1 MSLDRKF
8 FFTLLFITISAAAFG
23 QAARTP
29 FSTFGIGEPYGN
41 ALIQNHGMGGTGVSQ
56 PLYWSVNNQNP
67 ALLVFNYY
75 TVFQTG
81 ALLESRTIGN
91 DTISQKS
98 VNGNLT
104 YLVTAFPAM
113 RSKKRPHLMT
123 WSTSVGLMP
132 FTDVNY
138 KIGYQDRVIDNVS
151 GLPLDTI
158 AVLEQGSGGLSQ
170 FYWANGIRLHK
181 YISVG
186 IKATYLFGS
195 ITNDYANALLGST
208 QTLPFIV
215 GIQEQTYVKDF
226 MFTGGF
232 SFSKDSIGRKNDYR
246 ASFGIV
252 SNFLTDL
259 KATKTTLIERRFST
273 GDPLTSDTLVTT
285 GGNISIPQTLTIGAS
300 LSKGSQ
306 WSVAGEFFVQ
316 DWSKFKSISQEDE
329 SNLEK
334 SWRASL
340 GGEFTPNTNAFDNY
354 FKRIT
359 YRVGLS
365 YEKTPFIDTN
375 DKQLKDIGINFGFS
389 LPAGRSSLDWAFRM
403 GKRGDKSENVLE
415 ETYFKVY
422 FGITFNDQWFIR
434 RRFD

>member
-1 MSLDRKF
+1 
-8 FFTLLFITISAAAFG
+8 
-23 QAARTP
+23 
-29 FSTFGIGEPYGN
+29 
-41 ALIQNHGMGGTGVSQ
+41 
-56 PLYWSVNNQNP
+56 
-67 ALLVFNYY
+67 
-75 TVFQTG
+75 
-81 ALLESRTIGN
+81 
-91 DTISQKS
+91 
-98 VNGNLT
+98 
-104 YLVTAFPAM
+104 
-113 RSKKRPHLMT
+113 
-123 WSTSVGLMP
+123 
-132 FTDVNY
+132 
-138 KIGYQDRVIDNVS
+138 
-151 GLPLDTI
+151 
-158 AVLEQGSGGLSQ
+158 
-170 FYWANGIRLHK
+170 
-181 YISVG
+181 
-186 IKATYLFGS
+186 
-195 ITNDYANALLGST
+195 
-208 QTLPFIV
+208 
-215 GIQEQTYVKDF
+215 
-226 MFTGGF
+226 
-232 SFSKDSIGRKNDYR
+232 
-246 ASFGIV
+246 
-252 SNFLTDL
+252 
-259 KATKTTLIERRFST
+259 
-273 GDPLTSDTLVTT
+273 VTT